1 MNFIEIDEINNIN
14 PKLNITFFTLLYTQA
29 KEHFEQLDGEN
40 NPKIVEI
47 IANYHK
53 MPIKEWE
60 FYFTTQAVP
69 LLKENIKLSYLYLF
83 LNVIKCLKTNYFVYI
98 YFGFDQFFNQ
108 WNFDK
113 NEETLKYQMS
123 NLMLCGR
130 IYEFIKKMD
139 LDELYDYVTKEI
151 SDMYYS
157 RGGLSA
163 FLTQLLIDQKYK
175 NSFIEFINNII
186 TFVFENPDLDFYTKR
201 QIIDFLYSNISTTS
215 GYKLSSSCKIV
226 HSYDYQN
233 KEPILLNPNFNPT
246 YCKKFEDSEFYK
258 TISSEIDSID
268 NENDKIIMLYYLSVI
283 YYCLNYLEEFNDK
296 SKYISIYNLVSSYVL
311 NNKNEQNIN
320 LSDGLFLIIR
330 DICLSIQIEEEKNF
344 QKFSNY

>member
-69 LLKENIKLSYLYLF
+69 LLRENIKLSYLYLF

-123 NLMLCGR
+123 NPKR
-130 IYEFIKKMD
+130 
-139 LDELYDYVTKEI
+139 
-151 SDMYYS
+151 S
-157 RGGLSA
+157 
-163 FLTQLLIDQKYK
+163 LI
-175 NSFIEFINNII
+175 
-186 TFVFENPDLDFYTKR
+186 
-201 QIIDFLYSNISTTS
+201 
-215 GYKLSSSCKIV
+215 C
-226 HSYDYQN
+226 
-233 KEPILLNPNFNPT
+233 
-246 YCKKFEDSEFYK
+246 
-258 TISSEIDSID
+258 
-268 NENDKIIMLYYLSVI
+268 
-283 YYCLNYLEEFNDK
+283 
-296 SKYISIYNLVSSYVL
+296 
-311 NNKNEQNIN
+311 
-320 LSDGLFLIIR
+320 IIR
-330 DICLSIQIEEEKNF
+330 VAV
-344 QKFSNY
+344 